1 MNTFGEST
9 GTDVTPTTIPVAAAA
24 SVPSSLT
31 SMKRLVQNV
40 GNVQERIGHARE
52 VGRAVI
58 ERVGHAQLL
67 KASAKRQL
75 GIKLE
80 TRILTSTLVGQS
92 ASRMDSTPS
101 SSIAASSFDTLES
114 GFGKRMVMASSLP
127 L

>member
-1 MNTFGEST
+1 MKGLLAMNTFGEST
-9 GTDVTPTTIPVAAAA
+9 GTDVTPTTIPRSRSCLCAFLVD
-24 SVPSSLT
+24 LYE
-31 SMKRLVQNV
+31 RLVQNV

-80 TRILTSTLVGQS
+80 TRDPHV
-92 ASRMDSTPS
+92 DSGGPKRLQNG
-101 SSIAASSFDTLES
+101 FDPHP
-114 GFGKRMVMASSLP
+114 LP
-127 L
+127 